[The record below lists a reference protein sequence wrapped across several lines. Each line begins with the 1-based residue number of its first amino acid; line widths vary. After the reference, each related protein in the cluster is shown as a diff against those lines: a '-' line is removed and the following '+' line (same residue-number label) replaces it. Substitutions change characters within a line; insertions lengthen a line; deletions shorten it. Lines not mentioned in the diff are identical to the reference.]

1 MSDGIVCFAGQD
13 WYIHGRAHCDFQ
25 VMRELAGDDRVLVVN
40 SIGMRVPIPGR
51 TEAPA
56 RRIVRKLRSILRHY
70 VARPLPAVPNL
81 VLMSPVAVPA
91 FTTRAARRL
100 NGAVVAAQ
108 VRAAAAAH
116 RVRDPWVVVAVP
128 TAIDAIELAGW
139 SDRVIY
145 YRADDNAA
153 QPDVDHQLIRAFEDR
168 VIAAAHLVLYSSATL
183 LERERERVGDKGVF
197 FDHGVE
203 VDHFHAADRTEPTDV
218 AAIAR
223 PRIGFVGAIDQQSV
237 DLDLIDRLATEF
249 PDASIVMIGRSATD
263 DARLTAHANVHL
275 LGARAYE
282 EVPDYM
288 ASFDVAINPKP
299 ATAWASAANPIKLK
313 EYLAMGLPVVSS
325 GSDDVARFADVV
337 ALAAH
342 HDEFV
347 EGVRAALAGAAP
359 GSAATRRESVLV
371 DGWNRRAERLRE
383 LIAELPT
390 GSAPRTTDHNGAA
403 GTPNRPGR
411 N

>member
-70 VARPLPAVPNL
+70 LARPLPAVPNL
-81 VLMSPVAVPA
+81 LLMSPVAVPA

-139 SDRVIY
+139 GDRVIY

-218 AAIAR
+218 AAIQR

-282 EVPDYM
+282 EVPDHM

-313 EYLAMGLPVVSS
+313 EYLA
-325 GSDDVARFADVV
+325 
-337 ALAAH
+337 
-342 HDEFV
+342 
-347 EGVRAALAGAAP
+347 
-359 GSAATRRESVLV
+359 
-371 DGWNRRAERLRE
+371 
-383 LIAELPT
+383 
-390 GSAPRTTDHNGAA
+390 
-403 GTPNRPGR
+403 
-411 N
+411 

>member
-91 FTTRAARRL
+91 FITRAARRL

-237 DLDLIDRLATEF
+237 DLDLIDRL
-249 PDASIVMIGRSATD
+249 G
-263 DARLTAHANVHL
+263 ARLHGL
-275 LGARAYE
+275 LRRGDQPQA
-282 EVPDYM
+282 
-288 ASFDVAINPKP
+288 
-299 ATAWASAANPIKLK
+299 
-313 EYLAMGLPVVSS
+313 G
-325 GSDDVARFADVV
+325 
-337 ALAAH
+337 H
-342 HDEFV
+342 
-347 EGVRAALAGAAP
+347 GVGK
-359 GSAATRRESVLV
+359 RREPDQAQGIPGNGASGRV
-371 DGWNRRAERLRE
+371 ERLRRRRPVRGRGGARRRPRRVRRRGARSARRRRPR
-383 LIAELPT
+383 I
-390 GSAPRTTDHNGAA
+390 GRRAPRVGA
-403 GTPNRPGR
+403 GR
-411 N
+411 RVEPAR